1 MRSQTAPR
9 TALPRTTGRRPDVSV
24 RAWLRLARVYH
35 KVEQAA
41 LEDIRREG
49 LSMGQFDVLAHVGAA
64 EGATQQQVADALLV
78 TKSNVCQLLDRMEAA
93 GLVER
98 RQQGR
103 SKHLY
108 LTPAGR
114 RLYDRVVPAHEDR
127 IAEWLSVLEPDEQ
140 TQLLGFCAKPT
151 TRYASSRPRKRYAGR
166 QSGSGADA

>member
-64 EGATQQQVADALLV
+64 EGSTQQQIADALLV
-78 TKSNVCQLLDRMEAA
+78 TARNVYTNVLFMTIMATKMPF
-93 GLVER
+93 V
-98 RQQGR
+98 GR
-103 SKHLY
+103 
-108 LTPAGR
+108 GR
-114 RLYDRVVPAHEDR
+114 Y
-127 IAEWLSVLEPDEQ
+127 
-140 TQLLGFCAKPT
+140 GFGEV
-151 TRYASSRPRKRYAGR
+151 SS
-166 QSGSGADA
+166 Q